1 MSRPSPKSLVERLAE
16 GVVVGAEGY
25 VFELERRGYVKA
37 GPYVPEVILDEPEA
51 LRQLHREFLRAG
63 SDVMVALTYYAH
75 RDKLADVGRADDL
88 EAMNRGAVR
97 LANEVAAEGGALVAG
112 NICNTWAF
120 DPADAEASGAVVRAQ
135 YEEQLGWAVEEGVD
149 FVIAETNDYVGE
161 ALIALDV
168 CQELGLPAMVTFA
181 SVQPT
186 DTYDGYDYVDACRI
200 LADAG
205 ATIVGLNCSRGPATM
220 LPLLERIRAA
230 VDVAVAAQPVPYRTS
245 THTPA
250 FESLAAEDGRRLFPI
265 QLEPYQCTRFEMAD
279 FARRARDIGVDYI
292 GICCGGGPHHVRAM
306 AEALGRSPV
315 AGRYSPALELHPV
328 LGAPRDGG
336 HEVMGNWAAGHE
348 RGPGVASSR
357 VARHLGRDDGPAAGW
372 ADDAQAA
379 VERLH
384 AIGQPAQPRPQPVVA
399 PPTPSSLTSMHAE
412 RPLRHTRTVAVS
424 ACEYLATLASASHA
438 TKYAASSTGPGSRSL
453 GSYDTVVATVAR
465 VASAFSADPRPC
477 SSTAGCSPRASSRSS
492 CSECCSS
499 SAAVVAISAPAG
511 SLRRRFWSNRSCS
524 ATATSRCWAPSW
536 RLRSSRRRSES
547 PASTIRARE
556 PLSSS
561 SRARS
566 STFSRTFSSAIAA
579 APATA
584 SSRIG
589 SS

>member
-75 RDKLADVGRADDL
+75 RDKLADVGRAGDL

-186 DTYDGYDYVDACRI
+186 DTYDGYDYVDACRM

-220 LPLLERIRAA
+220 LPLLERIRGRGRRRGRRPAGA
-230 VDVAVAAQPVPYRTS
+230 VPDVDRHAGLRVPGRRGRPAPVPD
-245 THTPA
+245 PA
-250 FESLAAEDGRRLFPI
+250 RAVPVHALRDGRLRAAGARHRRRLHRHLLRRRAAPRARDGRGARP
-265 QLEPYQCTRFEMAD
+265 EPGRRPLLPGAR
-279 FARRARDIGVDYI
+279 AAPGARSPARRRARGH
-292 GICCGGGPHHVRAM
+292 G
-306 AEALGRSPV
+306 ELGR
-315 AGRYSPALELHPV
+315 R
-328 LGAPRDGG
+328 
-336 HEVMGNWAAGHE
+336 
-348 RGPGVASSR
+348 
-357 VARHLGRDDGPAAGW
+357 ARM
-372 ADDAQAA
+372 
-379 VERLH
+379 
-384 AIGQPAQPRPQPVVA
+384 RP
-399 PPTPSSLTSMHAE
+399 
-412 RPLRHTRTVAVS
+412 
-424 ACEYLATLASASHA
+424 
-438 TKYAASSTGPGSRSL
+438 
-453 GSYDTVVATVAR
+453 
-465 VASAFSADPRPC
+465 
-477 SSTAGCSPRASSRSS
+477 
-492 CSECCSS
+492 
-499 SAAVVAISAPAG
+499 
-511 SLRRRFWSNRSCS
+511 RRRKL
-524 ATATSRCWAPSW
+524 T
-536 RLRSSRRRSES
+536 RR
-547 PASTIRARE
+547 
-556 PLSSS
+556 
-561 SRARS
+561 
-566 STFSRTFSSAIAA
+566 
-579 APATA
+579 TA
-584 SSRIG
+584 SRP
-589 SS
+589 